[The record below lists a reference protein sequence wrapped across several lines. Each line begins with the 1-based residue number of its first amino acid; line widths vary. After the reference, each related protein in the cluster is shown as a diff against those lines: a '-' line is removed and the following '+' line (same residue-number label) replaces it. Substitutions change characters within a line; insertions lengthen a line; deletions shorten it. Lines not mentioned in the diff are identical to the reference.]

1 MTEPKITKLPR
12 SGPKD
17 GQSTASYLRSRRKDD
32 KKWETVAEIRQIDRD
47 LNRYR
52 RRKP

>member
-17 GQSTASYLRSRRKDD
+17 GQSTASYLKSRRKDD
-32 KKWETVAEIRQIDRD
+32 QKWEQAAEVRRIDRA

>member
-1 MTEPKITKLPR
+1 MTEPKIIKLPR

-17 GQSTASYLRSRRKDD
+17 GQSTASYLKSRRKDD
-32 KKWETVAEIRQIDRD
+32 QKWEQLSEIRRIEWAQR
-47 LNRYR
+47 RW